1 MTVKLNDDDIQ
12 AALGYY
18 YETASKEV
26 EEFHKPEVISRVA
39 IKRDG
44 ILYHK
49 SRILEGQ
56 RFSQAGELEGME
68 ILRSTGINVL
78 TPVIDRWSPL
88 AYAIGDHIH
97 TPHPRC

>member
-68 ILRSTGINVL
+68 ILWSTAEKTSVKFIRQIEFGKL
-78 TPVIDRWSPL
+78 FEFL
-88 AYAIGDHIH
+88 ADVS
-97 TPHPRC
+97 T